1 MNINKNKLFSDK
13 TLFYIYYLFKST
25 GFIITIFPIFLNDII
40 KLNLNEIV
48 TIASYFTFIPL
59 ILEIPTGFL
68 SDLWGNKKVVLTGLL
83 LMICGILFLIIFP
96 TKLSYCFYLGF
107 MALAGNC
114 FSGAEDV
121 LLRNIATNDEEYF
134 KIKSDLSSK
143 FYIYSTSFL
152 IVGGLI
158 YKVNVFYTFYLQMI
172 SLIFSFTALI
182 FLNVEK
188 IEIINKLK
196 LEKQISDIKISIIW
210 IRLEKKFI
218 LLSLLIGW
226 FSSIILLNN
235 RTVQLLFLKLIGSN
249 APIYI
254 TIFFCL
260 GNLCSSQGALFIKKY
275 VNKIKNPIIFLSF
288 LTILSYLFFCS
299 NILILS
305 ILGYFILCFFKG
317 AYRPYLNSKLMESI
331 PIKSLR
337 ASFLSLSAFIGAIVA
352 FFIQFTY
359 GQIFK
364 NIFEKNLLIS
374 ILSLLFCILIIFFL
388 SKSKNNSKI
397 HLKNYN
403 GFSSKENYIDIYN
416 DSIVF
421 IQKYF
426 EYLCEDFKKGLN
438 GIYSNIYPAPKIYK
452 ITNNEIYFEYTV
464 GKISSNLNKNK
475 QEIILSKIL
484 NNIKNNIKTISI
496 SNTNLYSETL
506 SNADIFIENK
516 DLYSKLCNTKYLSL
530 IHGDLHPDNIIVTC
544 DNYYV
549 VDWDLFGIGYI
560 WFDVL
565 TLLTSPNLK
574 LNKNQRIYN
583 FIQIFPEFNE
593 SEVKLIFNIF
603 IKQKINVFSKLKS
616 SLFGYKMYTK
626 FITLDKTF
634 SRERGELS
642 YE

>member
-1 MNINKNKLFSDK
+1 MNINKSRLFSDK
-13 TLFYIYYLFKST
+13 TLFYIYYLLKST

-68 SDLWGNKKVVLTGLL
+68 SDLWGNKKVILIGLCS
-83 LMICGILFLIIFP
+83 MILGILFLIIFP
-96 TKLSYCFYLGF
+96 TKLSYYFYLGF
-107 MALAGNC
+107 MSLAGNC

-121 LLRNIATNDEEYF
+121 LLRNIVKNDEEYF

-158 YKVNVFYTFYLQMI
+158 YKVNAFYTFYLQII
-172 SLIFSFTALI
+172 SLALSFVALI

-188 IEIINKLK
+188 VETINKLK
-196 LEKQISDIKISIIW
+196 LEKQISDIKISFIW
-210 IRLEKKFI
+210 MKLEKKFI

-226 FSSIILLNN
+226 FSSVILLNN

-254 TIFFCL
+254 TLFFCL
-260 GNLCSSQGALFIKKY
+260 GNIFSSQGSLFIKKY
-275 VNKIKNPIIFLSF
+275 LAKIKNPIIFLSF
-288 LTILSYLFFCS
+288 LIILSYLFFCS
-299 NILILS
+299 NILVLS

-337 ASFLSLSAFIGAIVA
+337 ASFLSLSALIGAIIA

-364 NIFEKNLLIS
+364 NIFEKNLLIA
-374 ILSLLFCILIIFFL
+374 ILSLLFCTLLIFLL
-388 SKSKNNSKI
+388 SKSKNHSKI
-397 HLKNYN
+397 HLKNN
-403 GFSSKENYIDIYN
+403 RGFSSKENYLNIYN
-416 DSIVF
+416 DSVVF
-421 IQKYF
+421 IQKYS
-426 EYLCEDFKKGLN
+426 ESLSQDFKDGLSSL
-438 GIYSNIYPAPKIYK
+438 YSNLYPAPKICK
-452 ITNNEIYFEYTV
+452 ITNNEIYFEYMV

-475 QEIILSKIL
+475 QEIILYKIL
-484 NNIKNNIKTISI
+484 NSIKNNMKTTSI
-496 SNTNLYSETL
+496 SNINLYSRTL
-506 SNADIFIENK
+506 ANVDIFIENK
-516 DLYSKLCNTKYLSL
+516 DIYLKLCNSKYLSL
-530 IHGDLHPDNIIVTC
+530 IHGDLHPDNIIVKS

-549 VDWDLFGIGYI
+549 IDWDLFGIGYI

-565 TLLTSPNLK
+565 TLLTSPNIK
-574 LNKNQRIYN
+574 LNKNERIYN
-583 FIQIFPEFNE
+583 FIQIFPEFTE
-593 SEVKLIFNIF
+593 TEVQLIFNMF
-603 IKQKINVFSKLKS
+603 IKQKINLFSKLQS
-616 SLFGYKMYTK
+616 SLFGYKMYKK
-626 FITLDKTF
+626 FITLGKNF
-634 SRERGELS
+634 SIERGELS

>member
-1 MNINKNKLFSDK
+1 MSVNNNKLFSDK

-68 SDLWGNKKVVLTGLL
+68 SDLWGNKRVVLIGLVLMIFGILL
-83 LMICGILFLIIFP
+83 LVIFP
-96 TKLSYCFYLGF
+96 TKFSYCFYLGF

-121 LLRNIATNDEEYF
+121 LLRNIVKNDDEYF

-152 IVGGLI
+152 IIGGI
-158 YKVNVFYTFYLQMI
+158 VYKVNAFYTFYFQII
-172 SLIFSFTALI
+172 SLVISFIALI

-188 IEIINKLK
+188 VEVINKLK
-196 LEKQISDIKISIIW
+196 LEKQISDIKLSVIW
-210 IRLEKKFI
+210 IKLEKKFI
-218 LLSLLIGW
+218 FLSLLIGW
-226 FSSIILLNN
+226 FSSVILLNN

-254 TIFFCL
+254 TLFFCL
-260 GNLCSSQGALFIKKY
+260 GNIFSAQGSLFIKKH
-275 VNKIKNPIIFLSF
+275 VNKIKNPLIFLSF
-288 LTILSYLFFCS
+288 LIILSYLFFCT

-352 FFIQFTY
+352 FFIQFIY

-374 ILSLLFCILIIFFL
+374 ILSLLFCTLLIILL
-388 SKSKNNSKI
+388 SKVKNNSKI
-397 HLKNYN
+397 QIKNKK

-416 DSIVF
+416 DSVVF
-421 IQKYF
+421 IQKYL
-426 EYLCEDFKKGLN
+426 EYLSKDFKDGLN
-438 GIYSNIYPAPKIYK
+438 VIYSNIYPAPKIHK
-452 ITNNEIYFEYTV
+452 ITNNEIYFEYKI
-464 GKISSNLNKNK
+464 GKVSSNLNKNK

-484 NNIKNNIKTISI
+484 NNIKNNIKIISI
-496 SNTNLYSETL
+496 SNTNLYSKTL
-506 SNADIFIENK
+506 SIGEIFIGNK
-516 DLYSKLCNTKYLSL
+516 NIYSKLCSPKYLSL
-530 IHGDLHPDNIIVTC
+530 IHGDLHPDNIIVTS
-544 DNYYV
+544 DSYYV
-549 VDWDLFGIGYI
+549 IDWDLLGIGYI

-565 TLLTSPNLK
+565 TLLTSPNIK
-574 LNKNQRIYN
+574 LNKYQRIHK
-583 FIQIFPEFNE
+583 FIQIFPEFTE
-593 SEVKLIFNIF
+593 AEVKLIFNIF
-603 IKQKINVFSKLKS
+603 IKQKINIFSELQS
-616 SLFGYKMYTK
+616 SLFGYKMYKK
-626 FITLDKTF
+626 FITLDKKF
-634 SRERGELS
+634 SMKRGELS